1 MANDSTVQSLAERLA
16 EKTAR
21 DRAQVEALM
30 QNELHA
36 LAQTLKQQSA
46 AELNGI
52 MTAIRNEIKEDFSEL
67 RSRFGAQISITC
79 SELEKIEKRVQGVTD
94 SIAQIETSET
104 SPIVSLRSTLE
115 GVSQQITSDL
125 SAPAKGIKL
134 TLSQAQTAIK
144 TQRDTLE
151 NEIKEQTKRLLWL
164 MRWPILGTLAVCLV
178 ICGLTW
184 GYWKL
189 ATPWNIEQM
198 NSGKF
203 RVMPGTWV
211 TCTLGDGTK
220 APCQRIND

>member
-1 MANDSTVQSLAERLA
+1 MEQNLTGLASLLA
-16 EKTAR
+16 EKTAS
-21 DRAQVEALM
+21 DRRQVEQLM
-30 QNELHA
+30 QSELQQ
-36 LAQTLKQQSA
+36 LAESLRQQSSDA
-46 AELNGI
+46 LNG
-52 MTAIRNEIKEDFSEL
+52 TVSDIRSEFRAHFAEL
-67 RSRFGAQISITC
+67 RSHFSAQAQVTAR
-79 SELEKIEKRVQGVTD
+79 ELEKIEEQIKLIGDPVQALTEKL
-94 SIAQIETSET
+94 A
-104 SPIVSLRSTLE
+104 
-115 GVSQQITSDL
+115 GVSQQITNDL
-125 SAPAKGIKL
+125 ALPAKGIK
-134 TLSQAQTAIK
+134 TSLSQAQTAIK
-144 TQRDTLE
+144 TQRDALE
-151 NEIKEQTKRLLWL
+151 AEIVEQTKRLTWL